1 MESNNSVQFKKE
13 FQYEHVNI
21 IKWTKFLRLT

>member
-13 FQYEHVNI
+13 FQYEYVNI